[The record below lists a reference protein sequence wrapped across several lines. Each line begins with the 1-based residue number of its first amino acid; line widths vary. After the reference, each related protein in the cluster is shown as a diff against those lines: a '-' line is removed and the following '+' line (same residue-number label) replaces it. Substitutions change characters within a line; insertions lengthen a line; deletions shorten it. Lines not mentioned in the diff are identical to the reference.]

1 MSRRY
6 LFTLWDGSGTVPPE
20 LSLAR
25 ELIERGHRVTA
36 LADPTIEPEAVA
48 AGADF
53 RAWREAPHL
62 RSRRPEDDY
71 LRDFELDNPPELIA
85 RLCERLMCGPASAYA
100 AETTSVI
107 RDVCPDAVVSSAFL
121 LGAQIAAE
129 AARLPTAALFSNIYP
144 LPAPGLPPF
153 GAGLAPARDDEERQL
168 HAAIAQQ
175 GGAMWNAHLAPL
187 NTARAELGLAPLS
200 SVWEQ
205 LDHAER
211 VLVLSS
217 PAFDFPAQLP
227 DNVRYVGPRFDD
239 PGWAQ
244 GWQPRAGD
252 EPLVLVSLSTSN
264 MDQLALLR
272 RIVDALGELPVRGVV
287 TTGHAID
294 PDELPSHPQVQVL
307 RSAQHRAV
315 LEHASAVVT
324 HGGHGT
330 VIKAL
335 AADAP
340 LLVLPMGRDQLDNA
354 TRVTERGAGLRL
366 EPDAGTD
373 AIAAAVRRLLDEPGF
388 RDAAARLG
396 AQLRAEAQGDQA
408 VAELEA
414 LARNDRET
422 IPA

>member
-1 MSRRY
+1 MSRHY

-25 ELIERGHRVTA
+25 ALIERGHRVTV
-36 LADPTIEPEAVA
+36 LADPTIEPEATGT
-48 AGADF
+48 GADF
-53 RAWREAPHL
+53 RSWREAPHL

-71 LRDFELDNPPELIA
+71 LRDFEVDNPPELIA
-85 RLCERLMCGPASAYA
+85 RLCERLICGPASAYA
-100 AETTSVI
+100 TETTSAI
-107 RDVCPDAVVSSAFL
+107 REVCPDAVVSSAFL
-121 LGAQIAAE
+121 LGPQIAAE
-129 AARLPTAALFSNIYP
+129 AAGLPVAALFSNIYP

-153 GAGLAPARDDEERQL
+153 GAGLAPPRDEDERQM
-168 HAAIAQQ
+168 HAAIGQQ
-175 GGAMWNAHLAPL
+175 GGAMWNEHLAPL
-187 NTARAELGLAPLS
+187 NAARAERSLAPLS
-200 SVWEQ
+200 GVWDQ

-227 DNVRYVGPRFDD
+227 GNVRYVGPRFED
-239 PGWAQ
+239 PAWAEE
-244 GWQPRAGD
+244 WQPPAGD
-252 EPLVLVSLSTSN
+252 EPVVLASLSTAN

-272 RIVDALGELPVRGVV
+272 RIVDALGALPVRGVV

-294 PDELPSHPQVQVL
+294 PEELPSHPQVQVL
-307 RSAQHRAV
+307 RSAPHRAV

-366 EPDAGTD
+366 EPDAGAD

-388 RDAAARLG
+388 REAAERLG
-396 AQLRAEAQGDQA
+396 ARLRAEARGDEA
-408 VAELEA
+408 AAELEG
-414 LARNDRET
+414 LVRNDRQT
-422 IPA
+422 VPA